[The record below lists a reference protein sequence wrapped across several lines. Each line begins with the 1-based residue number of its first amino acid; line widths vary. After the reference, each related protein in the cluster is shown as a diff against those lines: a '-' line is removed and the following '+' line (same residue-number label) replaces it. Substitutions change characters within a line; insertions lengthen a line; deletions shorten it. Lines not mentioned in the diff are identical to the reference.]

1 MKKRLAKRR
10 NLPGQSAASAL
21 FASRHIAAAPP
32 PVLKEAGSFFVNG
45 EVVQTDNPGGGNP
58 GGRIV
63 VNQMYVEYAIPQKQK
78 AGAWPVIMVHGS
90 GHTGKTYDTT
100 PDGRDG
106 WKQHFL
112 RKGYSVY
119 VVDQVGRA
127 RSGWNTA
134 SINNAETKGDAKL
147 IPGAVSCS
155 SPTSAPGRSF
165 ASAPS
170 PMNGGPI
177 RSFPRII

>member
-1 MKKRLAKRR
+1 MVKKKLISKSLTVGAM
-10 NLPGQSAASAL
+10 SAAAVT
-21 FASRHIAAAPP
+21 P
-32 PVLKEAGSFFVNG
+32 PVLKEQGSFFVNG
-45 EVVQTDNPGGGNP
+45 EVVQTDNPGGGDP

-63 VNQMYVEYAIPQKQK
+63 VNQMYVEYAIPLKPK
-78 AGAWPVIMVHGS
+78 PRVWPVIMVHGS

-112 RKGYSVY
+112 RNGYSVY

-134 SINNAETKGDAKL
+134 PINNAETKGDVKL
-147 IPGAVSCS
+147 IPKGGVFS
-155 SPTSAPGRSF
+155 SPMSAPGAFF
-165 ASAPS
+165 ASAQ
-170 PMNGGPI
+170 NRTNDGPI
-177 RSFPRII
+177 LNFPRNF